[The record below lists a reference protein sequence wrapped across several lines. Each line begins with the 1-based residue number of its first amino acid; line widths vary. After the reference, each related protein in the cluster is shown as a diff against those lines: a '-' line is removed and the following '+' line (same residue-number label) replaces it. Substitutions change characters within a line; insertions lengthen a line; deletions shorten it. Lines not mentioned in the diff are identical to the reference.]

1 MSDMCRCSYFVN
13 DIPIINNKECPN
25 FEQQDDEE
33 FTMCSHVLI
42 RDAKG
47 YCEINFKGESNE

>member
-13 DIPIINNKECPN
+13 SIPIINDKECPK

-33 FTMCSHVLI
+33 EFIECCHVLI

-47 YCEINFKGESNE
+47 YCEINYKGETK